1 MIMAA
6 RIIKFGQITENEDS
20 DLVFQYFHIDADQQY
35 DNATVAMLELVIE
48 RLKQELEA
56 FK

>member
-1 MIMAA
+1 MAA